1 MSSHPDVVQIQI
13 EGGYESGD
21 CSKVHAAF
29 RKGDEHLISAALS
42 AYAMGKPIKVWL
54 NESDSYFPSQKRCV
68 ITMITLS

>member
-13 EGGYESGD
+13 EGGYEFGE
-21 CSKVHAAF
+21 CSNVHAGI
-29 RKGDEHLISAALS
+29 RKSDEHLISAALS

-54 NESDSYFPSQKRCV
+54 NESDSYFSSQKRCV